1 MPFYSFSYCSEKQEA
16 RLRIRKLCPLCAL
29 VCLALV
35 RPGICEAQ
43 TAAAQDATAVWNAV
57 EQAPFDASK
66 TARVENVTLTR
77 DRIRITLRDGT
88 IQFTVPANGMVFG
101 AAFKGAGRIEI
112 TPPNQAEAE
121 QLELFTK
128 QKTLN
133 LTFNEATFSFTDGT
147 FDEVAKQ
154 VKWTDASD
162 NSLVQLYQER
172 QQAREDLAAQIVP
185 RIFEGALSSDHAKTA
200 YFAADLK
207 TNSAGWILATYDALE
222 LEEVTVGRYESRG
235 TPAFLFDTW
244 MSFPAGDANAMQLD
258 ENPLVKQVFLP
269 RKYEIDATLTGSADM
284 SATTVADLQYQL
296 AGERVLV
303 FSLSANLRVSSVK
316 DEHGASLLF
325 FQPREPKD
333 RYPTYGDYVAVV
345 LPQPTSQGQEETLT
359 FQYEGKHFIQHV
371 GEGNYFCP
379 SYGWYPSIAN
389 EFAAR
394 ADFEM
399 TFHTPKRMVL
409 VATGDKDGESTD
421 GKMVV
426 TKWKSPMPQ
435 AVAGFAMGNYKV
447 YSDKVGNI
455 DVEAYGNRNPDDFL
469 STVQMLASP
478 SLPGQQA
485 ALPAMGNLDPSSML
499 KTTGV
504 EIGNDLRVFQNY
516 FGPFPFD
523 RLAVTN
529 IPYTYG
535 QGWPMLL
542 YLSVLSFMDET
553 QRHILGVVDQVGISD
568 YFRAHEV
575 SHQWWGHEVGWKT
588 YHDQWLS
595 EGFAQFSGNLYVQ
608 LRDGQKEFV
617 NRLHIDRDQL
627 LSTDNF
633 GHRYENLG
641 PIWMG
646 NRLASSLAPRGYDVV
661 VYDKGGYV
669 LEMLRAMLE
678 DPRSQDPDAAFKA
691 MMQDFTKTFRGEAA
705 STEDFK
711 TIVERHMTQAM
722 DLDQNYR
729 MDWFFNEYV
738 YGTGIATYHLDYTV
752 QSAANNQWLVNG
764 TVTQSG
770 VPDGWKDLIPIYVHV
785 QGKAIHLGLLMVRG
799 KTTPFKF
806 EMPMKPDKI
815 SLNDDAEMLAE
826 IN

>member
-1 MPFYSFSYCSEKQEA
+1 M
-16 RLRIRKLCPLCAL
+16 RLRRFCLLCAL
-29 VCLALV
+29 VCLVIVSA
-35 RPGICEAQ
+35 GICEAQ
-43 TAAAQDATAVWNAV
+43 AVAAQDAAAVWNAV

-66 TARVENVTLTR
+66 TAHVENVSLAR
-77 DRIRITLRDGT
+77 DRVRITLLDGT
-88 IQFTVPANGMVFG
+88 IQFTAPANGIVFG
-101 AAFKGAGRIEI
+101 AAFKGSGRIEI
-112 TPPNQAEAE
+112 APPNAAESQ
-121 QLELFTK
+121 QLALFTK
-128 QKTLN
+128 QQTLN
-133 LTFNEATFSFTDGT
+133 LTFTEATFSFTDGT
-147 FDEVAKQ
+147 FEEIAKQ
-154 VKWTDASD
+154 VKWTNAGD
-162 NSLVQLYQER
+162 NSLAQLYADR
-172 QQAREDLAAQIVP
+172 QRTREDLAAAIVP
-185 RIFEGALSSDHAKTA
+185 RIFEGLLSSDRAKTA

-207 TNSAGWILATYDALE
+207 TNSNGWILATYDALE
-222 LEEVTVGRYESRG
+222 LEEVSIGRYQSRG
-235 TPAFLFDTW
+235 TPALLFDTW
-244 MSFPAGDANAMQLD
+244 MSFPANDANAMQID
-258 ENPLVKQVFLP
+258 ENPLAKSVFVP
-269 RKYEIDATLTGSADM
+269 RKYTIDTTLTGGADM
-284 SATTVADLQYQL
+284 SATTTADLQYQV

-316 DEHGASLLF
+316 DAHGVSLSF

-333 RYPTYGDYVAVV
+333 RYPTYGDYLAVV
-345 LPQPTSQGQEETLT
+345 LPQPTTQGQEEALT

-371 GEGNYFCP
+371 GSGNYFCP

-394 ADFEM
+394 ADFDM

-409 VATGDKDGESTD
+409 VATGDKAGESTE
-421 GKMVV
+421 GGSTT

-435 AVAGFAMGNYKV
+435 AVAGFALGDYKI

-469 STVQMLASP
+469 STVQLA
-478 SLPGQQA
+478 GV
-485 ALPAMGNLDPSSML
+485 PAMGSLDPASML
-499 KTTGV
+499 KTTGI
-504 EIGNDLRVFQNY
+504 EIGNDLRVFQIY

-553 QRHILGVVDQVGISD
+553 QRHELGVVDQVGISD
-568 YFRAHEV
+568 FFRAHEV

-627 LSTDNF
+627 LSSSNF
-633 GHRYENLG
+633 GHRYGDLG
-641 PIWMG
+641 SVWMG
-646 NRLASSLAPRGYDVV
+646 NRLGSSLAPRGYDVV

-678 DPRSQDPDAAFKA
+678 QPRSQDPDAPFKA
-691 MMQDFTKTFRGEAA
+691 MMQDFTKSFSGKAA

-711 TIVERHMTQAM
+711 AVVERHMTPTM
-722 DLDQNYR
+722 DLDQNHR

-738 YGTGIATYHLDYTV
+738 YGTGIAQYHLDYTA
-752 QSAANNQWLVNG
+752 QSAANNQWLVSG
-764 TVTQSG
+764 RVTQSG
-770 VPDGWKDLIPIYVHV
+770 VPDGWKDLIPLYVHV
-785 QGKAIHLGLLMVRG
+785 QGKTLRAGLLRLRG
-799 KTTPFKF
+799 KTAPFKF

-826 IN
+826 IK